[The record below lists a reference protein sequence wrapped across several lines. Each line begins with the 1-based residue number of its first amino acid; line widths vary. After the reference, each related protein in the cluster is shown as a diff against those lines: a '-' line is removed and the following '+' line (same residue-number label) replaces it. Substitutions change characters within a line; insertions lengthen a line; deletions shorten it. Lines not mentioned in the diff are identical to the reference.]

1 MPRTIILGD
10 SARWGGC
17 LPRDR
22 RRKPACGAR
31 RTPDV
36 STVRGLVT
44 ADHIKRQLNIV
55 LVVAILDALLLVP
68 LVYGF
73 ITDSEVHKEILGPI
87 HGIGFLLLLF
97 LTGRGAVEKLWG
109 WWFPAIVVVTGGPPG
124 SIVGDL
130 LVRARLRG

>member
-1 MPRTIILGD
+1 MTTHDIR
-10 SARWGGC
+10 
-17 LPRDR
+17 
-22 RRKPACGAR
+22 
-31 RTPDV
+31 
-36 STVRGLVT
+36 
-44 ADHIKRQLNIV
+44 RQLNIV

-73 ITDSEVHKEILGPI
+73 VTDSEVHKEILGPI

-109 WWFPAIVVVTGGPPG
+109 WWFPAIVVLTGGPPG

-130 LVRARLRG
+130 LIRARLRG

>member
-1 MPRTIILGD
+1 VILR
-10 SARWGGC
+10 A
-17 LPRDR
+17 
-22 RRKPACGAR
+22 A
-31 RTPDV
+31 PDA
-36 STVRGLVT
+36 STLRGLVST
-44 ADHIKRQLNIV
+44 DHITRQLNIV
-55 LVVAILDALLLVP
+55 LVVAVLDAILLVP

-87 HGIGFLLLLF
+87 HGVGFLILVF
-97 LTGRGAVEKLWG
+97 LTARGAVEKLWG